1 MTRIL
6 GAGLFAL
13 ALAAAPA
20 SGQQPTPAAPAGPA
34 RGGAPS
40 APADFAASINNAYT
54 QNKNFLLASADKWP
68 ADQFGWRP
76 AGLEAELRTFGQI
89 LAHIA
94 NEHFTVCSRVLGQP
108 APRPLDDAKGVFT
121 QAEAKKA
128 LQDGF
133 ALCDPLYRALTNQ
146 NVVEMMSF
154 PGRNNT
160 TQQRPRG
167 TLLIGN
173 VAHSNEQ
180 YGQIMIYFALK
191 GLVPPSHDR

>member
-1 MTRIL
+1 MKQLLMI
-6 GAGLFAL
+6 GAMAL
-13 ALAAAPA
+13 AGATVSA
-20 SGQQPTPAAPAGPA
+20 QQPTPAAPPAPA
-34 RGGAPS
+34 RGATQA
-40 APADFAASINNAYT
+40 APADFATTIKNAYT
-54 QNKNFLLASADKWP
+54 QNKGYLLASADKWP

-94 NEHFTVCSRVLGQP
+94 DEHFTVCSRILGQP
-108 APRPLDDAKGVFT
+108 APKALDDAKGVFT

-133 ALCDPLYRALTNQ
+133 ALCDPLYNSLTNQ
-146 NVVEMMSF
+146 NIGEMMSF
-154 PGRNNT
+154 AGRNNT

-167 TLLIGN
+167 TTLIAN

-180 YGQIMIYFALK
+180 YGQIMVYFALK
-191 GLVPPSHDR
+191 GMVPPSHAR